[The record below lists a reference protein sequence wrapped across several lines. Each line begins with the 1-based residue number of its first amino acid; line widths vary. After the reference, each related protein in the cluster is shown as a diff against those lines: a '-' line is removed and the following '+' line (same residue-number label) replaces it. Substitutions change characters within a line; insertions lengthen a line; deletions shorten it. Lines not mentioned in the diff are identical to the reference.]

1 MVPALAECN
10 QASRALRR
18 LGMDKHRAK
27 TLLDA
32 AKKNPSPNVE
42 TLVKDQAESLGVAKH
57 DVARHLYQFWRDGEL
72 KLVNPHPPSNLAQYA
87 KSFYSLWFWA
97 LTLFIVLTGSAI
109 YLLPQIQPYVYLRYV
124 VGSLFILYL
133 PGFALIEALYPKREG
148 LESLERLALSIGLSL
163 ALVPLV
169 GLVLNY
175 TPWGIRLDPIF
186 VSLAFLTIALGAVA
200 VARKFTYLKMGIEAG
215 VKT

>member
-1 MVPALAECN
+1 MNKRIAE
-10 QASRALRR
+10 A
-18 LGMDKHRAK
+18 
-27 TLLDA
+27 LLDA
-32 AKKNPSPNVE
+32 AKKNPSPRVE
-42 TLVKDQAESLGVAKH
+42 ALVNKKAESLGVARH
-57 DVARHLYQFWRDGEL
+57 DVAKQLYQLWRDGEVR
-72 KLVNPHPPSNLAQYA
+72 LVNPQPPSSLAQYA

-97 LTLFIVLTGSAI
+97 LTLLIVLTGSAI
-109 YLLPQIQPYVYLRYV
+109 YLLPQIPPYVYFRYA

-133 PGFALIEALYPKREG
+133 PGFALIEALYPKRED
-148 LESLERLALSIGLSL
+148 LEPLERLALSIGLSL

-200 VARKFTYLKMGIEAG
+200 VARKFTYLKMGVEVG
-215 VKT
+215 VEE